1 MHVNGVDSLILEII
15 LGVPQGSILGPLLF
29 LIYINDLPDCITI
42 KSLLFADDLTLLDAH
57 TDIKIL
63 FANLNAE
70 FKKVTDYFKRNH
82 LSIHPLKTKYI
93 VFTTN

>member
-15 LGVPQGSILGPLLF
+15 LGVRKGSTLGPLLF
-29 LIYINDLPDCITI
+29 LIYINDLPDCTTI

-63 FANLNAE
+63 FANLNEE
-70 FKKVTDYFKRNH
+70 F
-82 LSIHPLKTKYI
+82 
-93 VFTTN
+93 